1 MKTKTVSG
9 SSRPEKPR
17 KQNRRSTHEA
27 TEQILYDPK
36 PRVNPALLGRG
47 PSAQDL
53 EEIPE
58 ATGPFFRIGSV
69 LNWGSKGPKEQV
81 TIRLDQ
87 DVLKW
92 LRSKGPGYQTKLN
105 FLLRQHMLLERARKG
120 AS

>member
-1 MKTKTVSG
+1 MGKKATG
-9 SSRPEKPR
+9 SSPQEKPSRR
-17 KQNRRSTHEA
+17 KKSNTGDDIDLHFYS
-27 TEQILYDPK
+27 
-36 PRVNPALLGRG
+36 
-47 PSAQDL
+47 PSARIDLPRFRKGPTPEDL

-58 ATGPFFRIGSV
+58 LSGPFFRVGSV
-69 LNWGSKGPKEQV
+69 LNWGRKGPKAQV

-105 FLLRQHMLLERARKG
+105 LLLRQHMLLERARKK